1 MSGDGG
7 DKAAPAA
14 KGRGAVSKPTPK
26 APASKP
32 GKAAAAVLTKAKAP
46 ARPETSSPAKTK
58 VARRKPDPKPK
69 AYVPTDQARRT
80 VEAMAAYRI
89 SQDEIA
95 AVHGIDADTLRK
107 HFRPELDA
115 AAAKLEA
122 RLNEALSI
130 QALGAPAEYY
140 PPGHPNA
147 GALARA
153 EQKRYAP
160 AAIFLLRHAE
170 GLKDRAAK
178 RENDR
183 LELLHRHE
191 IEKADAEARR
201 KLDEKSAVIDLEDLT
216 PVELDVLERV
226 FRRQIDRNAVN
237 GV

>member
-14 KGRGAVSKPTPK
+14 KGRRATPRKALK
-26 APASKP
+26 APAAPPK
-32 GKAAAAVLTKAKAP
+32 KVKAP
-46 ARPETSSPAKTK
+46 ADPAKPK
-58 VARRKPDPKPK
+58 RKKTGNMKPPPPPPSYK
-69 AYVPTDQARRT
+69 PTDQARRT

-107 HFRPELDA
+107 HFRSELDA

-178 RENDR
+178 RENER

-201 KLDEKSAVIDLEDLT
+201 KVDERSAHIDLEDLT

-226 FRRQIDRNAVN
+226 FRRQVQRNEAD